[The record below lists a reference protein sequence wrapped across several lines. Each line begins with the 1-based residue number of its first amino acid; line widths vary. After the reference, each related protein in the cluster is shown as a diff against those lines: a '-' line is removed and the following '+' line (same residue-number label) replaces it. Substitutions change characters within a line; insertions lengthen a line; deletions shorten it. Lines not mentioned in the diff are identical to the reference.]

1 MTDWELPFVV
11 LRPWAVVFIL
21 PALLFAAFGLRGF
34 KAWAGVVDPKLLRS
48 LSTGVKTPFGTKAGR
63 FAAGLACLCVVAAMA
78 GVSFVGTKRALYEP
92 KSPAVVV
99 LDMSLSMRA
108 ADVSP
113 NRFSRA
119 VFKVYDLLNELKGVP
134 TGFVVFTDEPYQLVP
149 ATTEKGVVESLLP
162 LLNFSL
168 MPSQGSRLDRAIGAA
183 IETITESGAAF
194 GDIFLITDGGDEVF
208 ETRDK
213 TEALVKSA
221 AKKGFRLFVSGVGTA
236 AGGAVLQ
243 KENEPVLDALG
254 NPVRHRLDDA
264 WLRRLAAIGNG
275 AYAAAS
281 ADGTDVAFLSA
292 HYRYE
297 VGNKAGPT
305 DDGQADTGYLFLILP
320 TMMFPFLFKRGRLL
334 AAALFLC
341 VPAKADPVDW
351 FLSPSMASSRQIGA
365 GDVAAAVGTAER
377 SKDFTALYNVGTR
390 LIFSGDY
397 AWAAS
402 VLEQAAALRPDDENA
417 QINLEIA
424 RRLNKNPPRDSGGD
438 GNGEND
444 GGRDESDDGA
454 GGGGESNGGG
464 QGGGSEKD
472 GDGDLNQ
479 NANNSP
485 QDNENKENTNGEPD
499 DFQDSSN
506 DNSGDGQSEE
516 GSDGGESGSPNGGAD
531 GGENGDGD
539 MMPVHEDPAAL
550 LKHKILFQYYENRYG
565 GEPEIGAKW

>member
-11 LRPWAVVFIL
+11 LRPWAFVFIL
-21 PALLFAAFGLRGF
+21 PALLFVAFGLRGF
-34 KAWAGVVDPKLLRS
+34 KAWAGVIDPKLLRS
-48 LSTGVKTPFGTKAGR
+48 LSTGVKTPFWTKAGR

-208 ETRDK
+208 ATRAK

-297 VGNKAGPT
+297 VGNKA
-305 DDGQADTGYLFLILP
+305 FV
-320 TMMFPFLFKRGRLL
+320 FKRGRLL
-334 AAALFLC
+334 ASALFLC
-341 VPAKADPVDW
+341 VPAKADPCDW

-479 NANNSP
+479 SANNSP
-485 QDNENKENTNGEPD
+485 QDNENKENTDGNPN
-499 DFQDSSN
+499 DFQDGSN

>member
-1 MTDWELPFVV
+1 MTDWELQFAVS
-11 LRPWAVVFIL
+11 RPWAAVFIL
-21 PALLFAAFGLRGF
+21 PAVLFVALGSRDF
-34 KAWAGVVDPKLLRS
+34 KAWAGVVDAKLLRS
-48 LSTGVKTPFGTKAGR
+48 LATGVKTPFRTKAGGI
-63 FAAGLACLCVVAAMA
+63 AAALASLCVVAAMA
-78 GVSFVGTKRALYEP
+78 GVSFAGTKRPLYEP

-162 LLNFSL
+162 LLNFGL

-183 IETITESGAAF
+183 VETIAESGAAF

-236 AGGAVLQ
+236 AGGTVWQ

-254 NPVRHRLDDA
+254 NPVNHRLDDA

-281 ADGTDVAFLSA
+281 ADGKDIAFLSA
-292 HYRYE
+292 QYRY
-297 VGNKAGPT
+297 KAGDKADLT
-305 DDGQADTGYLFLILP
+305 DDGWADAGYLFLILP
-320 TMMFPFLFKRGRLL
+320 TMLFPFLFKRGRLL

-341 VPAKADPVDW
+341 APAKAASVDW

-365 GDVAAAVGTAER
+365 GDVAAAVETAER
-377 SKDFTALYNVGTR
+377 SKDFIALYNVGTR

-438 GNGEND
+438 GNGGND
-444 GGRDESDDGA
+444 GDDENDDGA
-454 GGGGESNGGG
+454 GGGGESNGGE

-479 NANNSP
+479 NGNNSP
-485 QDNENKENTNGEPD
+485 QDNENKENYGNGFPD
-499 DFQDSSN
+499 DSN
-506 DNSGDGQSEE
+506 GNSDGGQNEE
-516 GSDGGESGSPNGGAD
+516 SSDGGESGSPNGGD
-531 GGENGDGD
+531 GEQNGSDGADGD